1 KSQLN
6 LGHLVDADKRKRGEG
21 FELRSDGWGAIR
33 GGKGVFISADE
44 QPRATGMQLDMEDA
58 INQLESALSLA
69 RSLASASR
77 SAEAIPSDVESQRR
91 LGEALKNLKRPGVL
105 VHAPSGIGMVSPE
118 AVCLA
123 SGAESVGI
131 VAAHNADISAGRN
144 FTAAA
149 QDAVSVLARKADLQL
164 KAAEGQIKL
173 HAQKSDL
180 HALAKADVKVE
191 STSGRVEISAAQEL
205 VLYCG
210 GAYIR
215 LKDGEIE
222 LGAPGNIY
230 LKALNV
236 EKLDGTTL
244 DTPAT
249 PLPAG
254 YSGVYELRNQVQA
267 AKPFSRYQVTTQQ
280 GDIFTGVT
288 DKDGRTMSINTLVP
302 GDLKLEMLD
311 SLFDEQ
317 LRLVDPNGKP
327 ASNLNYRVTLADNSS
342 FEGMTNEQGHTQR
355 IVTREPARISR
366 LSLFPP
372 EGVKPICCAA
382 QNAQAPLEI
391 DLSAMNISTNDT
403 GVGTSTKSVAL
414 PKGKTRGLTTG
425 EVAMARSVFK
435 DAVNYSKVKVHHG
448 GWWLFFGFQNTAV
461 TPNGEMYYPEST
473 EYYRDDFS
481 NTANDQDK
489 ALFMHEMTHVWQY
502 QMGYPVKKNGLTVS
516 SRGAEAYEY
525 KLSSEGRFSEYNME
539 QQGEIV
545 SDYYMICVVGDS
557 RSVWNGNNATQSPKL
572 LASTLAD
579 FLKNPADKTHLP
591 TGRKV

>member
-6 LGHLVDADKRKRGEG
+6 LGHLVDANKRKRGEG

-44 QPRATGMQLDMEDA
+44 QPCATGMQLDMEDA

-123 SGAESVGI
+123 SGAECVGI
-131 VAAHNADISAGRN
+131 VAAHNVDISAGRN

-205 VLYCG
+205 VLHCG

-236 EKLDGTTL
+236 EKLDGTTF

-280 GDIFTGVT
+280 GDIYTGVT
-288 DKDGRTMSINTLVP
+288 DRDGRTMSINTLVP

-327 ASNLNYRVTLADNSS
+327 ASNLKYRVTLADNSS
-342 FEGMTNEQGHTQR
+342 FEGMTDEQGYTQR

-403 GVGTSTKSVAL
+403 GVGTSIQVVPL
-414 PKGKTRGLTTG
+414 PKGKSRALTPG
-425 EVAMARSVFK
+425 EIAMSRVIFK
-435 DAVNYSKVKVHHG
+435 ESINYSKVKIHHG

-461 TPNGEMYYPEST
+461 TPNGEMYFPEST
-473 EYYRDDFS
+473 KFYRDDFS
-481 NTANDQDK
+481 TTGDDRDK
-489 ALFMHEMTHVWQY
+489 ALFMHELTHVWQY
-502 QMGYPVKKNGLTVS
+502 QLGYPVKQAGLTVT
-516 SRGAEAYEY
+516 SRGEDAYKYTLAE
-525 KLSSEGRFSEYNME
+525 SRNFSDYNME

-545 SDYYMICVVGDS
+545 SDYYLICILRNPRRVWS
-557 RSVWNGNNATQSPKL
+557 RSNIGKSPEL
-572 LASTLAD
+572 LALTVKSVLD
-579 FLKNPADKTHLP
+579 DPANRSNLP
-591 TGRKV
+591 G